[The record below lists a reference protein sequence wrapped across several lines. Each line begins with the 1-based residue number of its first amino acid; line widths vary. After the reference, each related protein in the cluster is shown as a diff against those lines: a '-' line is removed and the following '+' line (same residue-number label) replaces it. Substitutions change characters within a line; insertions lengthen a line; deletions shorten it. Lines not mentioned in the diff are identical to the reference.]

1 MKNLVA
7 ECDKSWVLYTVKYD
21 HNEANI
27 EMLVKNVPLSDL
39 GAECVGPA
47 LLARQQP
54 DSKPTARFRF
64 DSLSG

>member
-39 GAECVGPA
+39 GAECVAGARLASPTA
-47 LLARQQP
+47 ARQQT
-54 DSKPTARFRF
+54 DGEISF
-64 DSLSG
+64 